1 MIYFLYGDNQFQ
13 IRRRLSELKDAFGK
27 EYGTDNIT
35 KLDIAE
41 MGWDK
46 VANYLVGVS
55 LFTQNEF
62 LYLEEATNDS
72 VVWRDLEGI
81 ISRIPDDKEV
91 VLIDD
96 SSTRTVKNLAQTRTF
111 KAIKAAG
118 KVEKYDQLKS
128 YEIKRWLDEA
138 ARCAGIKLDAAASQ
152 RLMAAT
158 NGSDDQQNRLAMILK
173 VLKFLPQPITAE
185 QIDLY
190 VEPDLE
196 TATFDIFK
204 QIVQGNKSKVSVL
217 LKRQT
222 EHDVD
227 PNQLIGILASQ
238 LINFVAV
245 IAGANTKM
253 HPFQRQ
259 QMQEMIRDMGG
270 SQKALAWA
278 KKVTK
283 KLAATDA
290 KMKRSSGEDASQYLV
305 DAILFLA

>member
-1 MIYFLYGDNQFQ
+1 
-13 IRRRLSELKDAFGK
+13 
-27 EYGTDNIT
+27 
-35 KLDIAE
+35 
-41 MGWDK
+41 
-46 VANYLVGVS
+46 
-55 LFTQNEF
+55 
-62 LYLEEATNDS
+62 
-72 VVWRDLEGI
+72 
-81 ISRIPDDKEV
+81 
-91 VLIDD
+91 
-96 SSTRTVKNLAQTRTF
+96 
-111 KAIKAAG
+111 
-118 KVEKYDQLKS
+118 
-128 YEIKRWLDEA
+128 
-138 ARCAGIKLDAAASQ
+138 
-152 RLMAAT
+152 MAAT